1 MQNFSNTEIIGTYDG
16 HDVYRTVVTGSVTSS
31 SSLVSV
37 SLPIGNTAT
46 RVLKLTGSVGVVP
59 FGYYVSSTEFVR
71 GFIGGSR
78 TAVTVQSYNYSG
90 TIYAQVEYTI
100 D

>member
-1 MQNFSNTEIIGTYDG
+1 MVS
-16 HDVYRTVVTGSVTSS
+16 TSI
-31 SSLVSV
+31 
-37 SLPIGNTAT
+37 PIGNTVT
-46 RVLKLTGSVGVVP
+46 RVLKLTGAVGVVP

-71 GFIGGSR
+71 GFVGSSG
-78 TAVTVQSYNYSG
+78 TVVSVQSYKFGG